1 MAGTEVLPLTPD
13 RWADV
18 AELFGR
24 RGADGGCWCMFWR
37 DSATDYGQSTNQRNR
52 HRLQGLAAEDPAPG
66 LIAYR
71 EGRAVGWIGLG
82 PRRSFERLNR
92 SRTLTPVDDLPVWSI
107 VCFFVH
113 RQARGAGVT
122 ADLLEAAVAYA
133 REHGAVGLEG
143 YPVGGDGPRLKA
155 ALAYVGTVGMFRRA
169 GFRTVRET
177 EASSGGRPRWMVRL
191 EFDRV
196 AGAASADQ

>member
-1 MAGTEVLPLTPD
+1 MAGTEIVPLTAD

-37 DSATDYGQSTNQRNR
+37 LSAGDYSATTGTAHRE
-52 HRLQGLAAEDPAPG
+52 RLQAMAGDDPAPG
-66 LIAYR
+66 LLAVR
-71 EGRAVGWIGLG
+71 GGRAVGWIGLG
-82 PRRSFERLNR
+82 ARSSLERLNR
-92 SRTLTPVDDLPVWSI
+92 SRTLPPVDDLPVWSI

-113 RQARGAGVT
+113 RDARGSGVT
-122 ADLLEAAVAYA
+122 ADLLDGAVAYA
-133 REHGAVGLEG
+133 RERGAAGLEA

-155 ALAYVGTVGMFRRA
+155 ELAYVGTVGMFRRA

-177 EASSGGRPRWMVRL
+177 DATSGGRSRWIVRL
-191 EFDRV
+191 EFEP
-196 AGAASADQ
+196 AG